1 MVIPITL
8 RIAAVLVWIS
18 GMGLGIPCI
27 MAIRNLASG
36 RDLPLVFGFTA
47 YGGGGFERHGLN
59 TSIPLLLGFLLV
71 SLVELPA
78 GWLLWE
84 GYWLGGILSL
94 GLLIPGAVFWWGFDL
109 PYPPIAAVVR
119 VILIMVSWSELR

>member
-1 MVIPITL
+1 MVIPTSL

-18 GMGLGIPCI
+18 GVGLGIPCI

-47 YGGGGFERHGLN
+47 YGGGGFERRGLT
-59 TSIPLLLGFLLV
+59 TSIPLLLGFLLIA
-71 SLVELPA
+71 LLELPA

-84 GYWLGGILSL
+84 GRGIGGILSL
-94 GLLIPGAVFWWGFDL
+94 GLLLPGAVYWWGFDL
-109 PYPPIAAVVR
+109 PYPPIMAIAR
-119 VILIMVSWSELR
+119 VILILVNWPALR

>member
-1 MVIPITL
+1 MVVPTTL

-18 GMGLGIPCI
+18 GVGLGIPSI

-47 YGGGGFERHGLN
+47 YGGGAFERHGLN
-59 TSIPLLLGFLLV
+59 TSIPLLLGFLLI
-71 SLVELPA
+71 SLIEIPA

-84 GYWLGGILSL
+84 GYQSGGILSL
-94 GLLIPGAVFWWGFDL
+94 GLLIPGTVYWWGFDL
-109 PYPPIAAVVR
+109 PYPPIVAVAR
-119 VILIMVSWSELR
+119 VILILMSWPALH

>member
-1 MVIPITL
+1 MVIPPTL

-27 MAIRNLASG
+27 LAIRNLASG

-59 TSIPLLLGFLLV
+59 TSIPLLLGFLLL
-71 SLVELPA
+71 SLVELFA

-94 GLLIPGAVFWWGFDL
+94 GLLIPASVYWWGFDL
-109 PYPPIAAVVR
+109 PYPPIAAVAR
-119 VILIMVSWSELR
+119 VILILLSWSSLR

>member
-8 RIAAVLVWIS
+8 RIAAVFVWIS
-18 GMGLGIPCI
+18 GIGLGIPCI

-47 YGGGGFERHGLN
+47 YGGGAFERRGLN
-59 TSIPLLLGFLLV
+59 TSIPLLLSFLLV
-71 SLVELPA
+71 SLIELPA

-84 GYWLGGILSL
+84 GSRLGGVLSL
-94 GLLIPGAVFWWGFDL
+94 GLLVPGAVYWWGFDL
-109 PYPPIAAVVR
+109 PYPPMAAIVR
-119 VILIMVSWSELR
+119 VILILLSWSALR